1 MSFTRRLRRA
11 LPVLLVSAACLG
23 APAPAA
29 ARTLTVATWN
39 LGWHMDRALAQRW
52 MQACG
57 QPFALDAAS
66 SLWRPA
72 AQGTRGWELKWGR
85 NAPIEWDIARLPPC
99 DVYQAGFRAVEVTP
113 QAWETRLRQIGTV
126 LRERV
131 AADVIAFQEVSGRQ
145 AVLDVLPDGGRDYE
159 VCSYEG
165 HKVQRLAIAWR
176 RALGPAQAC
185 EAYWPL
191 SLPQRPAA
199 EQPRPGLA
207 LTLRLDG
214 RSVKVLTLHLK
225 SSCVSPIETSRS
237 VPGRGRLDGDEPNCL
252 VLHDQIAPL
261 EAWIEAQTAQADA
274 LVLLGDF
281 NRNLAQEDAEPA
293 QAGVRSRGRASDP
306 HEPGVRIRNLWREVN
321 DGVPATSRLE
331 LLKATCDAAVDPSGA
346 CAASAQRALA
356 REELEQLRSPAALG
370 CRNPLGLDH
379 IVLAGAAGP
388 AGPARK
394 VALGAFGRTSAA
406 TAEGRPALLAVSDHC
421 PLVAPVELR

>member
-1 MSFTRRLRRA
+1 MSLSRRLARLVLA
-11 LPVLLVSAACLG
+11 LACAGALAAL
-23 APAPAA
+23 AVPAA

-39 LGWHMDRALAQRW
+39 LGWHLDRALAQRW
-52 MQACG
+52 MQACS
-57 QPFALDAAS
+57 QTFALDAAS
-66 SLWRPA
+66 GLWRPA
-72 AQGTRGWELKWGR
+72 PEGTRGWELKWGR
-85 NAPIEWDIARLPPC
+85 NAPIEWDIGRLPPC

-113 QAWETRLRQIGTV
+113 QAWETRLRQIARV

-131 AADVIAFQEVSGRQ
+131 AADIIAFQEVSGRQ
-145 AVLDVLPDGGRDYE
+145 AVLELLPEGGRDYE

-176 RALGPAQAC
+176 RELGAAQDC

-214 RSVKVLTLHLK
+214 RRVKVLTLHLK

-281 NRNLAQEDAEPA
+281 NRNLAQEEAEPPA
-293 QAGVRSRGRASDP
+293 AGVRSRGRASDP

-321 DGVPATSRLE
+321 DGVPASSRLE
-331 LLKATCDAAVDPSGA
+331 LLKAGCDAATDPAGA
-346 CAASAQRALA
+346 CAASVQRELS
-356 REELEQLRSPAALG
+356 REELEQLRGVSGLG

-379 IVLAGAAGP
+379 IVLAGAVGVA
-388 AGPARK
+388 APARK
-394 VALGAFGRTSAA
+394 VPLGAFGRTSAA
-406 TAEGRPALLAVSDHC
+406 QPDGRAALLAVSDHC
-421 PLVAPVELR
+421 PLAAGVELR